1 MSSDYPAIPYEIV
14 KRNVL
19 ENTPM
24 IKAWREHLGMT
35 QKELAEKANIT
46 QPAIA
51 KLERHNS
58 NPRQATLKKIAA
70 AMQLVSGAA

>member
-1 MSSDYPAIPYEIV
+1 
-14 KRNVL
+14 
-19 ENTPM
+19 M